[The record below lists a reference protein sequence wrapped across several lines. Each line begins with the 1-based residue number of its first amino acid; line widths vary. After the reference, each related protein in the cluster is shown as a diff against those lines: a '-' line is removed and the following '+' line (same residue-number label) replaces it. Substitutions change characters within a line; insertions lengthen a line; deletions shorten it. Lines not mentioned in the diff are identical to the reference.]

1 MTAQT
6 RPILA
11 FALGDAAGIGSE
23 LAARMISDTRVKEA
37 ARLLVVGD
45 RRQLEQGAAQARL
58 ALDIPDWD
66 PDREQDTALVERR
79 NIAAG
84 DVITGQGNAI
94 TGGAALDNF
103 ASALRICA
111 AGAAQAACFTPF
123 NKHSMRLANPSYVDE
138 IGFIQSVLGTDAEGA
153 EFNVLDEI
161 WNARVTSHVP
171 LSRVAGLL
179 NEDLVLKR
187 IRLTDETMRSAGKP
201 RPRIAVAALNPH
213 AGDGGNFGHEED
225 AIIAP
230 AVARAAQ
237 LQINVTGPIPA
248 DTVYMRAVKGEFD
261 VVLSMYHDQG
271 QIAMKLIGFDR
282 GVTLIGGFPFWIAT
296 PAHGTAYDIA
306 GKGTANPDATRNAM
320 LLAARLSSQS
330 GVPLAPPDE
339 RHSAIAAE
347 IVRGETAG
355 SLEGPAR
362 FAGIGGD

>member
-1 MTAQT
+1 MTVET
-6 RPILA
+6 RPTIA

-23 LAARMISDTRVKEA
+23 LAARMIADPQVKAA

-45 RRQLEQGAAQARL
+45 RRQVEQGAAQAGL
-58 ALDIPDWD
+58 AVDIPDWD
-66 PDREQDTALVERR
+66 ADRDQDIALVERR
-79 NIAAG
+79 NIDTGSVIAG
-84 DVITGQGNAI
+84 AGSAV

-103 ASALRICA
+103 AAALRLCG
-111 AGAAQAACFTPF
+111 AGAAAATCFTPF

-138 IGFIQSVLGTDAEGA
+138 IGFIQATLNTDAEGA

-171 LSRVAGLL
+171 LSQVAGLL
-179 NEDLVLKR
+179 NEELVLKR
-187 IRLTDETMRSAGKP
+187 IRLTDETMRGAGKP

-213 AGDGGNFGHEED
+213 AGDGGNFGHEDD

-230 AVARAAQ
+230 AVQRAAEM
-237 LQINVTGPIPA
+237 QIDVTGPIPA

-282 GVTLIGGFPFWIAT
+282 GVTLIGGFPFWIST
-296 PAHGTAYDIA
+296 PAHGTAYNIA
-306 GKGTANPDATRNAM
+306 GQSIANPDATRNAV

-330 GVPLAPPDE
+330 NTPLAPPDD
-339 RHSAIAAE
+339 RHRAIAGE
-347 IVRGETAG
+347 VVRGAEA
-355 SLEGPAR
+355 A
-362 FAGIGGD
+362 A